1 MKKIE
6 RAEEK
11 QTRIEPK
18 KQIFHSC
25 IVNIVI
31 GTLYCEKGNYEFGIS
46 RIMKSME
53 PFEKKLGVDTWF
65 HTKRALLALIENM
78 TKQMLTLKDSTID
91 SVLTFLDDVDKY
103 GKHIFHDLS
112 HTPDPLHNQET
123 SSTNSVAF
131 EARQIKFLL
140 LQIID

>member
-65 HTKRALLALIENM
+65 HTKREVNQNEHAEKNYEKNRESGRK
-78 TKQMLTLKDSTID
+78 T
-91 SVLTFLDDVDKY
+91 DKNRTEETN
-103 GKHIFHDLS
+103 LS
-112 HTPDPLHNQET
+112 QLYCEHCNWDFIL
-123 SSTNSVAF
+123 
-131 EARQIKFLL
+131 
-140 LQIID
+140 